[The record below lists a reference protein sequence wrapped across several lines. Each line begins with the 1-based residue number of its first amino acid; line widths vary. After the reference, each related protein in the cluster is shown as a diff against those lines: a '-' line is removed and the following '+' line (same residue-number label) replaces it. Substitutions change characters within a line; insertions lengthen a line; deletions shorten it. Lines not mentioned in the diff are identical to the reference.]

1 MSTKSTKSTPS
12 TKSTKVPEAK
22 VTKAAKPAKAT
33 PAKDAKPAVKAD
45 RPKLTAAYIKE
56 MVAKGLSPLTGKPIR
71 HYSREGKRYAGKA
84 QATPAK
90 PVTEKV
96 EAKAAEA
103 TVTKPEAKKP
113 GIPVL
118 KAKKAPAKKA

>member
-1 MSTKSTKSTPS
+1 MSTKSTKSIPS
-12 TKSTKVPEAK
+12 TKSAKATEAK
-22 VTKAAKPAKAT
+22 VTKAT
-33 PAKDAKPAVKAD
+33 PAKDVKPAEKAAK
-45 RPKLTAAYIKE
+45 PKLTAAYIKE

-71 HYSREGKRYAGKA
+71 HYSRTGKRYAGKT

-96 EAKAAEA
+96 ETKTAEA
-103 TVTKPEAKKP
+103 PVTKPEAKKP